1 MRMQV
6 LPHSGYL
13 SVVLVGLGHIAA
25 KHAEVLA
32 QHPRIRLVATVDPLQ
47 AKRTGFFAGLS
58 DAVVHGTDLGT
69 VLDELDALT
78 DAQVHGPVYGPLYMP
93 ADAEQR
99 LVLVATPNGTHVA
112 LARLAVERGW
122 HVLVEKPMGLDP
134 TACAELVD
142 AARSRGRVLA
152 VAMQNRFGWAV
163 HALKELVD
171 RGQLGALRMVQIE
184 CLWNRDEKYY
194 NNASWRGT
202 RAMDGGVLFTQF
214 SHFIDLLLWLLG
226 RPSDFSLMVSNQ
238 AHPGLELDHD
248 SGVLSLRWP
257 NRTLGTMV
265 YTTAAPPGRA
275 SSGFTLLGS
284 AAGVRLSGQYMDRLE
299 WLTPDGAT
307 LTDPVSASVSGAT
320 TDFEPT
326 PVSGATTD
334 FEPTPV
340 SGATTDF
347 KPTLVSGAT
356 TDPPTKQFL
365 MWDHLCGV
373 ILDQQALLLPPEEAM
388 EVVRF
393 IHDIHQ
399 AHS

>member
-25 KHAEVLA
+25 KHVVVLA

-47 AKRTGFFAGLS
+47 AERTGFFASL
-58 DAVVHGTDLGT
+58 DETVVHGTDLGA
-69 VLDELDALT
+69 VLDALNAPVDAPVPRSV
-78 DAQVHGPVYGPLYMP
+78 DAQR
-93 ADAEQR
+93 R
-99 LVLVATPNGTHVA
+99 LVLVATPNGTHID
-112 LARLAVERGW
+112 LARLAVDRGW
-122 HVLVEKPMGLDP
+122 HVLVEKPLGLDP
-134 TACAELVD
+134 TACADLVD

-152 VAMQNRFGWAV
+152 VAMQNRFGPAV
-163 HALKELVD
+163 RALKESVD

-194 NNASWRGT
+194 NTSIWRGS

-226 RPSDFSLMVSNQ
+226 RPSDFSLMTSNQ
-238 AHPGLELDHD
+238 AHQDLELDHD
-248 SGVLSLRWP
+248 SGVLSMRWP
-257 NRTLGTMV
+257 NGTLGTMV

-284 AAGVRLSGQYMDRLE
+284 AAGVRLSGQYMDHLE
-299 WLTPDGAT
+299 WLTPDGAA
-307 LTDPVSASVSGAT
+307 LTDQVPAPVSGAT
-320 TDFEPT
+320 IDFEPT

-334 FEPTPV
+334 FESTTV
-340 SGATTDF
+340 S
-347 KPTLVSGAT
+347 VAT
-356 TDPPTKQFL
+356 TDPPTTQFL